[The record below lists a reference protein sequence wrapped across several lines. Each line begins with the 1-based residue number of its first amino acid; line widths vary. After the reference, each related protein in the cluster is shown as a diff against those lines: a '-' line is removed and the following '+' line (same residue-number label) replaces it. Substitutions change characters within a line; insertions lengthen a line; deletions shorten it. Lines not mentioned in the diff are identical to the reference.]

1 MKLGI
6 NGLGRIGKLSLW
18 HHVSRKHFSKL
29 IVNIG
34 RDVGSGLEDLAAAI
48 ERDSTYGSLGSY
60 LYGHTG
66 GRVIEELDD
75 AAGTFVAAGVPIR
88 IQTEQ
93 KSKRNRLARKRDNA
107 GGGLNWCIYGS
118 DCRCR

>member
-18 HHVSRKHFSKL
+18 HHVSRKHFSEL

-48 ERDSTYGSLGSY
+48 ERDSTYGSLGAY

-66 GRVIEELDD
+66 GRVIEQLDD
-75 AAGTFVAAGVPIR
+75 AAGTFVAAGMPIKILR
-88 IQTEQ
+88 Q
-93 KSKRNRLARKRDNA
+93 RNRLARKRGNA

>member
-18 HHVSRKHFSKL
+18 HHVSRKHFSEL

-48 ERDSTYGSLGSY
+48 ERDSTYGSLGAY

-66 GRVIEELDD
+66 GRVIEQLDD
-75 AAGTFVAAGVPIR
+75 ARCLPEQLPRLFLQVPGYF
-88 IQTEQ
+88 EQ
-93 KSKRNRLARKRDNA
+93 KRDPVCLADMEHV
-107 GGGLNWCIYGS
+107 LML
-118 DCRCR
+118 